1 MSGMFPLSGDV
12 SQVINP
18 WTLWLKY
25 LNQQMG
31 FININ
36 NIVSGDPETEKMI
49 IERVAGYGKQL
60 GWILEAVDLLAEK
73 LTAKHALGDLSDG
86 EEKTLWRLSDLRSR
100 IEDLKSR
107 SGPAGPTVQGV
118 DRMIDD
124 IRRLKEKNRASYDEI
139 VARIK
144 DAFPQA

>member
-1 MSGMFPLSGDV
+1 MNVMLPLSGDV

-36 NIVSGDPETEKMI
+36 NIESGDPETEKMI
-49 IERVAGYGKQL
+49 IEQVAGYGRQL

-107 SGPAGPTVQGV
+107 SGHAGPTVQGV

-144 DAFPQA
+144 DAFAEA